1 MPDPAD
7 AASPCIYYLH
17 HRQVGA
23 LEAFAAHLDR
33 ARDLGFDTVLISPPF
48 LTDRSG
54 DVFTP
59 LDHDRAAISL
69 GEDLTA
75 PAALSTLAALC
86 RERGLRL
93 YLDLNLSRF
102 SAEHPLVRFH
112 PNAFSVRR
120 AGGEG
125 PIDPRHPMPER
136 GEARPRLG
144 DEETARMM
152 LHWSEQ
158 QIASWIEAGVSG
170 FRVLEAQAAA
180 PSFWRTLME
189 NARVVSAPVFF
200 IAETQGLARDAA
212 LRLASA
218 GFDAFTSSVS
228 WWDGRAPWLVEEYQ
242 ALRPHAPLIGVVEA
256 PFGPRLGARS
266 GVDPIAEIR
275 RRLTLA
281 AATGSGLIMPMGV
294 ELAARERLDQKSG
307 DEAALVIA
315 EVPPDLAE
323 AVRGATADARRVS
336 PYRGEMRLISGQGA
350 AVTVIARADA
360 ADFRLAERVLVT
372 VINTN
377 LQGESPAPNNLVPGA
392 AFDFPSDSGDDLL
405 GPLKPGEVRL
415 LEGVRAQPIR
425 IRPTSQSAK
434 AAARA
439 PRIVIE
445 EIDPVVPGG
454 AFAVKRIVG
463 ETVTVEAD
471 VFMDGHEQL
480 AVELQWRAMGEDAWT
495 GVRMLPLENN
505 RWRGALRLDR
515 LGRHEFR
522 IEAWLDRFGGYR
534 RDLQKKIDAKVAA
547 DVDVQEGARL
557 VAKAAER
564 SSPDTDTALRA
575 FADGLNA
582 AGPAKRRKMLL
593 APETAALMQRADA
606 RPFSVKSAPQWID
619 AERLAAR
626 FSSWYELFP
635 RSQSDSPS
643 RHGTFED
650 VIARLP
656 AIRAMGFD
664 TLYFPPIHPIG
675 KTNRKGRNNS
685 LKAGPN
691 DPGSPYAIGSERGGH
706 EAIHHELGTFEDF
719 RRLIGAAAEHGLEIA
734 LDFAIQCSPD
744 HPWLKQHPGWFDWRP
759 DGSIKYAENPPK
771 TYEDIVNV
779 DFYAADAIPGLWIA
793 LRDIVLLWVREG
805 VKTFRVDNPHTKPLP
820 FWEWM
825 IGEVRGQHP
834 EVIFLAEAF
843 THPKMMYRLAKVGFS
858 QSYTYF
864 TWRDRKGEL
873 ADYLTELTTT
883 APKEF
888 FRPHFFVNTPDI
900 NPPFLQ
906 GSGRAGFLARAA
918 LAATLSGLWGVYSG
932 FELLEAEAVP
942 GKEDYKDS
950 EKYEIKP
957 RDWTAPGNI
966 IAEISRLNQIR
977 KSQPALQTHLGVEFY
992 NAWNDNILYY
1002 GKMTPGGGDMI
1013 LVAVNL
1019 DPHNAQG
1026 AEMEIPLWRFGLPD
1040 EGAFAVED
1048 LLHGARFVWRGK
1060 RQSMWLS
1067 TELPYAIWRVQPE
1080 GAR

>member
-7 AASPCIYYLH
+7 AASPCIYSLH
-17 HRQVGA
+17 HRQVGR

-33 ARDLGFDTVLISPPF
+33 ARDFAFDTVLISPPF

-54 DVFTP
+54 DVFAP
-59 LDHDRAAISL
+59 LDHDRAAASL
-69 GEDLTA
+69 GEELPA
-75 PAALSTLAALC
+75 RAALSTLAALC

-93 YLDLNLSRF
+93 FLDLCLSRF
-102 SAEHPLVRFH
+102 SAEHELVRRH
-112 PNAFSVRR
+112 PDAFSVRR
-120 AGGEG
+120 AGGDG
-125 PIDPRHPMPER
+125 PINPRRPTPEL
-136 GEARPRLG
+136 GEARARLG
-144 DEETARMM
+144 NEETARVV
-152 LHWSEQ
+152 LDWSEQ
-158 QIASWIEAGVSG
+158 QIASWIEAGVCG
-170 FRVLEAQAAA
+170 FRVLEAQTA
-180 PSFWRTLME
+180 PASFWRALME
-189 NARVVSAPVFF
+189 NARSLRAPVVF
-200 IAETQGLARDAA
+200 IAETQGLARDVAA
-212 LRLASA
+212 GLASA

-228 WWDGRAPWLVEEYQ
+228 WWDGRAPWLVEEYE

-256 PFGPRLGARS
+256 PFGPRVAGRS

-275 RRLTLA
+275 RRLALA
-281 AATGSGLIMPMGV
+281 AATGSGLLMPMGV
-294 ELAARERLDQKSG
+294 EFAARERLDPKSG
-307 DEAALVIA
+307 DEAALVMA

-323 AVRGATADARRVS
+323 AVRRATADTRRVS
-336 PYRGEMRLISGQGA
+336 RYRGEMRQVSGQGA

-360 ADFRLAERVLVT
+360 ADFRSAERVLIT
-372 VINTN
+372 LINTDPH
-377 LQGESPAPNNLVPGA
+377 GESLAPDDLVPGA
-392 AFDFPSDSGDDLL
+392 AFHFTPDGAEESR

-415 LEGVRAQPIR
+415 LEGLRAQPIL
-425 IRPTSQSAK
+425 IRPTPQSAK
-434 AAARA
+434 AAAKA
-439 PRIVIE
+439 ARIIVEGIE
-445 EIDPVVPGG
+445 PVVSGG

-480 AVELQWRAMGEDAWT
+480 AVELQWRPIGEDAWSA
-495 GVRMLPLENN
+495 VRMLALENN

-564 SSPDTDTALRA
+564 SSPETGAALRA
-575 FADGLNA
+575 FAAGLAA
-582 AGPAKRRKMLL
+582 AGPAKCRKLLL
-593 APETAALMQRADA
+593 APETAALMDQADE
-606 RPFSVKSAPQWID
+606 RPFSVKSAAQWID

-626 FSSWYELFP
+626 FSAWYELFP

-643 RHGTFED
+643 RHGTFDD
-650 VIARLP
+650 VTARLP

-706 EAIHHELGTFEDF
+706 EAIHPELGTFEDF
-719 RRLIGAAAEHGLEIA
+719 RRLIAAAAEHGLEIA

-744 HPWLKQHPGWFDWRP
+744 HPWLKQHPGWFDWRT

-779 DFYAADAIPGLWIA
+779 DFYAEDAIPGLWVA
-793 LRDIVLLWVREG
+793 LRDIVLFWVREG

-825 IGEVRGQHP
+825 IGEVRGQYP

-906 GSGRAGFLARAA
+906 GAGRSGFLARAA

-942 GKEDYKDS
+942 GKEEYKDS

-966 IAEISRLNQIR
+966 IAEIARLNQIR

-992 NAWNDNILYY
+992 NAWNDHILYY
-1002 GKMTPGGGDMI
+1002 GKLTPGGGDMI

-1040 EGAFAVED
+1040 DGAFAVED

-1067 TELPYAIWRVQPE
+1067 TDLPYAIWRVQPE
-1080 GAR
+1080 DAR